1 MIEDDEDPGADL
13 RFERPSKAQD
23 GHKKLNLTQPDFA
36 RLLGIPVGTLGKRE
50 HSPAPAVTRPVAP
63 LLSLLRR

>member
-1 MIEDDEDPGADL
+1 MIEDDEDPGTDL
-13 RFERPSKAQD
+13 RFERPSPAQH

-50 HSPAPAVTRPVAP
+50 QSPALAVIRPVAP
-63 LLSLLRR
+63 PLSLLRR